1 MVNYTKVYICYKKI
15 FFIYKVAENVTDSSQ
30 EIRNKL
36 RKERGTP
43 IYVYDSE
50 TLKLLYI
57 FDSKQH
63 MYSSINIHHKTLN
76 DCLDLGIL
84 YLNLFF
90 LSLDLLEIED
100 INLLT
105 LEALKT
111 LVVNKRDLYK
121 VKHPAARAILAEFK
135 DDINKN
141 LEFDSLNSLAIHLK
155 GDRQIIRDYLKGNRT
170 GYYRGVWT
178 FTYKN

>member
-1 MVNYTKVYICYKKI
+1 
-15 FFIYKVAENVTDSSQ
+15 
-30 EIRNKL
+30 
-36 RKERGTP
+36 
-43 IYVYDSE
+43 
-50 TLKLLYI
+50 
-57 FDSKQH
+57 

-84 YLNLFF
+84 YLNFFF
-90 LSLDLLEIED
+90 LSLDLLEMED
-100 INLLT
+100 IHLLT
-105 LEALKT
+105 LEALKP

-141 LEFDSLNSLAIHLK
+141 LEFDSLNTLAIHLK

-170 GYYRGVWT
+170 GYYRGV
-178 FTYKN
+178 